1 MAIAIAAT
9 PAAPCYERLLPERPA
24 GWMASGNN
32 TRSNG
37 ANIIIGPFIIL
48 TLRFGI
54 GMVIDE
60 VADSVAFG
68 LHCLAMVAFCSEAG
82 CEAGC
87 LFGLDF

>member
-1 MAIAIAAT
+1 MDYYYPSGPPGGWPVAT
-9 PAAPCYERLLPERPA
+9 T
-24 GWMASGNN
+24 GNN

-37 ANIIIGPFIIL
+37 ADIIIGPFIIL

-82 CEAGC
+82 CEDGC
-87 LFGLDF
+87 LFGWIFDGGGFR